1 MLRTMKD
8 NWLSDRQPEIVKEW
22 LANNSN
28 DKTHCQFCG
37 LNKFEVLRD
46 VFQMATI
53 EGHSAM
59 PIIVVICSGCGSIS
73 QFPYKMILG

>member
-8 NWLSDRQPEIVKEW
+8 TWLSDRQLEIVKEW

-28 DKTHCQFCG
+28 DETHCQFCG

-46 VFQMATI
+46 VFMITRI
-53 EGHSAM
+53 EGRSVM
-59 PIIVVICSGCGSIS
+59 PIIVVICSECGSIS